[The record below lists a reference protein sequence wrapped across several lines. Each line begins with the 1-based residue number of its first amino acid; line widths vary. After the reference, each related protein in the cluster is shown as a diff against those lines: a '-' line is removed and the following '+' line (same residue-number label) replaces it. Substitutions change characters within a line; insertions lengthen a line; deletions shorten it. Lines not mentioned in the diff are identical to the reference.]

1 MNVCIIGEG
10 LTALSLAKSLINKK
24 INVHYYYKSRNS
36 NFSSNRTIGISKSNF
51 EFFKEKIF
59 QISKN
64 NYWKINRIEI
74 YTDKID
80 TENLLKF
87 ENDKND
93 LFYIIKND
101 ELLKSLN
108 SNLIKSKFFKKIIL
122 SKNIN
127 EEFLNKKEYDLIIN
141 CDANNFLAKKYF
153 TKKISKNYYNL
164 AYTTILKHKKIENNT
179 ATQIFTKQGP
189 IAFLPISNTET
200 SVVYSMDIKNKKF
213 DNSDVIDLINKNNPK
228 YLINKIDKLNS
239 FELSSSNLRNYYH
252 KNILAFGDMLHRVH
266 PLAGQGFNMTIRDL
280 KILTKIIEDKIELG
294 MQLDS
299 QIFDEFEKKT
309 KDKNFVFSKAIDLIY
324 ESFNLDKKVQNKSFS
339 KILKRIGKNKNLN
352 NYFIKLADTGNK
364 FLSLLNSCIVKIIK
378 TIST

>member
-24 INVHYYYKSRNS
+24 INVHYYHKSRNS

-101 ELLKSLN
+101 KLLKSLN

-122 SKNIN
+122 KKDIN
-127 EEFLNKKEYDLIIN
+127 EESLNKKEYDLIIN
-141 CDANNFLAKKYF
+141 CDASNFLAKKYF

-189 IAFLPISNTET
+189 IAFLPISNIET
-200 SVVYSMDIKNKKF
+200 SVVYSIDVKNKKF

-228 YLINKIDKLNS
+228 YKINKIDKLNS
-239 FELSSSNLRNYYH
+239 FELSSSNLRNYHH
-252 KNILAFGDMLHRVH
+252 KNILAFGDLLHRIH
-266 PLAGQGFNMTIRDL
+266 PVAGQGFNMIIRDI
-280 KILTKIIEDKIELG
+280 KILSEIIESKTELG
-294 MQLDS
+294 LHIDAL
-299 QIFDEFEKKT
+299 ILTDFEKQT
-309 KDKNFVFSKAIDLIY
+309 RNKNFIFSSGIDFIY
-324 ESFNLDKKVQNKSFS
+324 EFFNIEKKIKNKNIT
-339 KILKRIGKNKNLN
+339 KILKTIGKNKNFTNLL
-352 NYFIKLADTGNK
+352 IKFADRGIN
-364 FLSLLNSCIVKIIK
+364 F
-378 TIST
+378 